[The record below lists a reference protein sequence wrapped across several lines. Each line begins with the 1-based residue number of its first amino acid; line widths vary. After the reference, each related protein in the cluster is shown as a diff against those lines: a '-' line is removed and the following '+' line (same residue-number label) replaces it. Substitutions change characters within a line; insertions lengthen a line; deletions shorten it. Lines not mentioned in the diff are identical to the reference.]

1 MKMNSDDWNF
11 LSYWI
16 FIQPHEL
23 FVDGLEKQL
32 PWKIQLWEFGIY
44 KRLLLFYKAYLLTIK
59 LNKFLIRKRRRLVGF
74 YGIIGLRLTPR
85 KWLLQY
91 VLYFS
96 EISFFCCFY
105 FVFLYVCIV
114 SQIQNQ
120 EKRNRFKM
128 SVMKLLESPE
138 EDVVEEDEVSIV
150 QRIEKEKLQLEQRG
164 SKRRK
169 GVFVTSSHN
178 LLSQGATSAN

>member
-1 MKMNSDDWNF
+1 
-11 LSYWI
+11 
-16 FIQPHEL
+16 
-23 FVDGLEKQL
+23 
-32 PWKIQLWEFGIY
+32 
-44 KRLLLFYKAYLLTIK
+44 
-59 LNKFLIRKRRRLVGF
+59 
-74 YGIIGLRLTPR
+74 
-85 KWLLQY
+85 
-91 VLYFS
+91 
-96 EISFFCCFY
+96 
-105 FVFLYVCIV
+105 
-114 SQIQNQ
+114 
-120 EKRNRFKM
+120 M